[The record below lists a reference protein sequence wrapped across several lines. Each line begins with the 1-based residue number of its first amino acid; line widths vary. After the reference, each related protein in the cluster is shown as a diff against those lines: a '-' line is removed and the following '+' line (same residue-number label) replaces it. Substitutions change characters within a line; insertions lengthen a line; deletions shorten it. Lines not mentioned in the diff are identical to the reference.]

1 MSRGI
6 EQLVERQVL
15 RWLEEERVSLNP
27 PESRIEEP
35 LRPVICVSRQ
45 FGAFGGEVGRLVAER
60 LDFGFYGQ
68 ELVDEI
74 AKQAHVRRRV
84 VESLDERLQSGIRQW
99 VDELMV
105 VRQFRPSDYLR
116 NLSHVVLTIGR
127 HGRSVVIGRGAHLI
141 LDARSTLRLR
151 CYAPLAW
158 RIDRVAERYDLTASE
173 SEKRIRQVDAEREA
187 FYRTHFAVDVSDP
200 EHFDFLLN
208 VSTMSLEACAQVVVD
223 AFEARFVNDASAPPQ
238 LQVAQVSQVRAT
250 LPPLPERAA
259 GGRKE

>member
-15 RWLEEERVSLNP
+15 RWLEEERVSLHP
-27 PESRIEEP
+27 PEPRVEAP
-35 LRPVICVSRQ
+35 MRPVICVSRE
-45 FGAFGGEVGRLVAER
+45 FGAFGGEVGRQVAER
-60 LDFGFYGQ
+60 LGFAFYGQ

-74 AKQAHVRRRV
+74 AKQAHVRRKV

-105 VRQFRPSDYLR
+105 LRQFRPSDYLN
-116 NLSHVVLTIGR
+116 NLSHVVLTLGR

-141 LDARSTLRLR
+141 LDPGSTLRLR
-151 CYAPLAW
+151 CYAPLKW
-158 RIDRVAERYDLTASE
+158 RIERVAERWELSASDAHAMIE
-173 SEKRIRQVDAEREA
+173 RVDAEREA
-187 FYRTHFAVDVSDP
+187 FYRAHFNVDVSDP

-223 AFEARFVNDASAPPQ
+223 AFEARFSDGASAPK
-238 LQVAQVSQVRAT
+238 SQVRVSAQAPEAAT
-250 LPPLPERAA
+250 GARRS
-259 GGRKE
+259 G

>member
-15 RWLEEERVSLNP
+15 RWLEEQRVSLLP
-27 PESRIEEP
+27 PEPRVEAP

-45 FGAFGGEVGRLVAER
+45 FGALGGEVGREVAEK
-60 LDFGFYGQ
+60 LGFAFYGQ

-74 AKQAHVRRRV
+74 AKQAHVRRKV
-84 VESLDERLQSGIRQW
+84 VESLDERAQHGIRRW

-105 VRQFRPSDYLR
+105 VRQFRPSDYLT
-116 NLSHVVLTIGR
+116 NLSNVVMTLGR

-141 LDARSTLRLR
+141 LDPGSTLRLR

-158 RIDRVAERYDLTASE
+158 RIECVAERYRLNATLAE
-173 SEKRIRQVDAEREA
+173 EMIQRVDGEREA
-187 FYRTHFAVDVSDP
+187 FYRAHFNVDVSEP
-200 EHFDFLLN
+200 EHFDLMLN

-223 AFEARFVNDASAPPQ
+223 AFEARFSDDVSAPPR
-238 LQVAQVSQVRAT
+238 SQVQASARFSE
-250 LPPLPERAA
+250 PGAA
-259 GGRKE
+259 VRRSV